1 MFKEMY
7 KSCYKMSMY
16 LKIYSQRPDLQNIGI
31 TIQIWVDKNAVLNV
45 QKQDVEM
52 LLLVG
57 WKLGLKVW

>member
-16 LKIYSQRPDLQNIGI
+16 LEIYSQRPDLQNTGI
-31 TIQIWVDKNAVLNV
+31 TMQIWVDKNAVLNV